1 MWCLCAVAA
10 NVDDINASWSMEF
23 QAMARI
29 MGHGWRADPTRGL
42 LTALRLTPIWQI
54 ARPTHLRVQPEIVL
68 LELSRHQKW
77 QGRLAWR
84 TFSTWLC
91 QHITKMR

>member
-42 LTALRLTPIWQI
+42 LTALRD
-54 ARPTHLRVQPEIVL
+54 
-68 LELSRHQKW
+68 
-77 QGRLAWR
+77 
-84 TFSTWLC
+84 
-91 QHITKMR
+91 